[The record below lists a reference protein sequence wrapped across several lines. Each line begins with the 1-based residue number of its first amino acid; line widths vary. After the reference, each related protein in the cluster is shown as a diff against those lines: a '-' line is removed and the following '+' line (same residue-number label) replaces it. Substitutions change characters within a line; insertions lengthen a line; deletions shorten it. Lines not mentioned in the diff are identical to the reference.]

1 LTTTRAANQHSRGQ
15 MRSVVADDHPLY
27 REALRLRLERMWP
40 DSEVTEAGA
49 LDELLGFQAALSG
62 AVDLILLDLRMPGL
76 ADGAAVR
83 RVVEAFP
90 GSAVVLMSGSA
101 SAEDVRQAIQ
111 AGARGYLP
119 KTMQPDLFASA
130 LAMIVDGGTYLP
142 AEILHPEPLL
152 GDPPMRST
160 LSPDVIERL
169 TPREKQLLVR
179 LATGAPNKE
188 IGRELGLA
196 DVTIK
201 LHVRQILKKIGAR
214 NRSEAAV
221 IATKSGLI

>member
-1 LTTTRAANQHSRGQ
+1 

-40 DSEVTEAGA
+40 ESEVTEAGA
-49 LDELLGFQAALSG
+49 LDDLLGLQEALSG

-76 ADGAAVR
+76 DDAAGVR

-101 SAEDVRQAIQ
+101 GAEDVKKAIQ

-130 LAMIVDGGTYLP
+130 LTMIVEGGTYLP

-152 GDPPMRST
+152 GESPMRST
-160 LSPDVIERL
+160 LSPDIIERL
-169 TPREKQLLVR
+169 TPRERQVLVR

-214 NRSEAAV
+214 NRAEAAV

>member
-1 LTTTRAANQHSRGQ
+1 MADQHSGGQ

-40 DSEVTEAGA
+40 ESEVTEAGA
-49 LDELLGFQAALSG
+49 LDDLLGLQEALSG

-76 ADGAAVR
+76 DDAAGVR

-101 SAEDVRQAIQ
+101 GAEDVKKAIQ

-130 LAMIVDGGTYLP
+130 LTMIVEGGTYLP

-152 GDPPMRST
+152 GEPPMRST
-160 LSPDVIERL
+160 LSPDIIERL
-169 TPREKQLLVR
+169 TPRERQVLVR

-214 NRSEAAV
+214 NRAEAAV